1 MTEAH
6 FAFASGG
13 LDVNS
18 RPILTSLLHS
28 LHTSKNPR
36 IILGLRLQD
45 PVPEWI
51 SHVALINQGRV
62 TTGRKEAVL
71 TAKLAAGGAQGVSK
85 DSVPRSGPDISGKVL
100 VDLKNVKIIYGER
113 QVCVS
118 AATF

>member
-18 RPILTSLLHS
+18 RPILASLLHS

-85 DSVPRSGPDISGKVL
+85 DSVPRSGPDIPGKVL